1 MDSRNE
7 ADPQHPAGSRFTA
20 EQYAERIAV
29 PFEYPVHFTRR
40 VFHPRN
46 DLLART
52 MDRLGEDRRHR
63 ALVYVD
69 SGVAEATPTLLNQI
83 KEYFHARPDDLELAA
98 PPQTVPGGE
107 EAKNAWDTVRDI
119 LWTAGNL
126 HMDRQSYILAVGGGS
141 VLDMVGFAASI
152 IHRGLRLIRVPTT
165 TLAQNDAGVGVKNG
179 MNEHGQKNFV
189 GTFAPPFA
197 VLNDVDFLETLDQR
211 DWIGGV
217 AEAFKVATI
226 RDAGFFEFLTRRAR
240 DLAGRDT
247 ETMAEC
253 VRRCAILHLEHIRT
267 SGDPFEF
274 GSARPLDFG
283 HWAGHKLEILSGYR
297 MGHGQAV
304 AVGIALDA
312 YYAMRQGLLNG
323 DELTRLLTAMETC
336 GLPTWSRLLD
346 GRDAEGMPRV
356 LEGLEQFREHLG
368 GKLTVTLP
376 DGIGRAIEVHHID
389 TGTVLDGITYL
400 KQRADSRA

>member
-1 MDSRNE
+1 MNSRNE
-7 ADPQHPAGSRFTA
+7 ADPQHPAGSAFPA
-20 EQYAERIAV
+20 EQYSERIAV
-29 PFEYPVHFTRR
+29 PFEYPVHFGRR

-46 DLLART
+46 DLLAHT
-52 MDRLGEDRRHR
+52 IDRLGENRRHR

-69 SGVAEATPTLLNQI
+69 SGVAEATPTLLNQV
-83 KEYFHARPDDLELAA
+83 KEYFHARPTLLELAA
-98 PPQTVPGGE
+98 PPQIVPGGE

-126 HMDRQSYILAVGGGS
+126 HLDRQSYIIAVGGGS
-141 VLDMVGFAASI
+141 VLDMVGFAASV

-197 VLNDVDFLETLDQR
+197 VLNDVDFLRTLRQR

-217 AEAFKVATI
+217 AEAFKVAAI
-226 RDAGFFEFLTRRAR
+226 RDAGFFEFLLRRAKDLASR
-240 DLAGRDT
+240 DL

-283 HWAGHKLEILSGYR
+283 HWSGHKLEILSGYR

-323 DELTRLLTAMETC
+323 DELTRLLTAMEHC
-336 GLPTWSRLLD
+336 GLPTWSPLLD
-346 GRDAEGMPRV
+346 GRDAEGTPLV
-356 LEGLEQFREHLG
+356 IDGLRQFREHLG

-376 DGIGRAIEVHHID
+376 DGIGRALEVHHMD
-389 TGTVLDGITYL
+389 TSTILDGIAYL
-400 KQRADSRA
+400 KQRSESRA